1 MTNLNNQRKFWNKR
15 IRLNQ
20 IVLPIQKRCHL
31 VTSTIS
37 WNSTGTYTSLHIKR
51 GAVYDCV
58 VGKDPTVHERT
69 ADKRLTVDDL
79 GPMRTSRHFL
89 SDETSTGIVTE
100 VGWTANSFSAR
111 ITRTTRI
118 LKTCELLSAHA
129 LWVSLQIHSPIQC
142 ESILTKW
149 IEWSKRKGKLQWVV
163 S

>member
-15 IRLNQ
+15 IQLNQ

-31 VTSTIS
+31 VTSTIR

-111 ITRTTRI
+111 ITRTVFLR
-118 LKTCELLSAHA
+118 HA
-129 LWVSLQIHSPIQC
+129 SCYLHMPCGSVCKSTLRYSVRVFWPN
-142 ESILTKW
+142 
-149 IEWSKRKGKLQWVV
+149 G
-163 S
+163 